1 MNARFLGEA
10 AVLGAVAG
18 MRSMAGLATL
28 ALRRQGAPTKTLAAM
43 AVGEMLVDK
52 TPLVGPRIAPMPL
65 AGRALSGA
73 LVGGVIAY
81 DMRENLVVGAIA
93 GAAAATIAAHLAF
106 YARKHA
112 PLSRV
117 MGGML
122 EDAIVLSIAGVAA
135 SQRPRRRLVAA
146 RAA

>member
-1 MNARFLGEA
+1 MNPRFFSETV
-10 AVLGAVAG
+10 VLGAIAG

-28 ALRRQGAPTKTLAAM
+28 ALRRQGAPTKTMAVM

-52 TPLVGPRIAPMPL
+52 TPLVGSRIAPMPL

-73 LVGGVIAY
+73 LVGSVIAH
-81 DMRENLVVGAIA
+81 DMRENVVLGAIT
-93 GAAAATIAAHLAF
+93 GAAAAAVAAHVAF

-117 MGGML
+117 MGGVL
-122 EDAIVLSIAGVAA
+122 EDAIVLGIAGFVA
-135 SQRPRRRLVAA
+135 SQQPPRRIVTS